1 MIVGIKDVAKLFGI
15 SIVACCAVFV
25 CTLFLNYN
33 VDLPTIEKELTD
45 PRAIAIF
52 NAQVSMGKVTVAVT
66 GGCLVATSVV
76 MLMFYVKNYIDSH
89 SKQLGILKALGYSDF
104 SIAKHFWVFGLS
116 VLVGCILGFG
126 LAFAYLPRF
135 YSLQNAEKLFPEIAV
150 QFHPF
155 LAFCLVVVPTIFF
168 TFVSVLYADL
178 KLKRNVC
185 DLLRDKQNFKV
196 KITKN
201 SATEQPFLKELSK
214 TTLSGKK
221 ILAFFV
227 AFSAF
232 CFSAMVQMSLSMK
245 KLASESFAW
254 MILLIGLIL
263 AFMTLILSLSS
274 VVKGNGKTIAM
285 MKVFGYADNVCS
297 NAILGAYRPMSYIGF
312 VLGTGYQYAL
322 LKLVMT
328 FVFDDVEGTPEY
340 NFDFKAL
347 IITIVAFVI
356 TYELVMYLYSRRL
369 KKMSV
374 KSIMTE

>member
-33 VDLPTIEKELTD
+33 VDLLAIENDITD
-45 PRAIAIF
+45 PRGIAVF
-52 NAQVSMGKVTVAVT
+52 NAQVSMGKVTTAVT

-76 MLMFYVKNYIDSH
+76 MLAFYVKNYIDSH
-89 SKQLGILKALGYSDF
+89 SKELGILKALGYSDF
-104 SIAKHFWVFGLS
+104 SIAKHFWVFGIS
-116 VLVGCILGFG
+116 VLVGCLLGFG

-150 QFHPF
+150 QFHPL
-155 LAFCLVVVPTIFF
+155 LAFCLVIVPTIFF
-168 TFVSVLYADL
+168 TAVSVLYADL
-178 KLKRNVC
+178 KLRKNVC
-185 DLLRDKQNFKV
+185 DLLKEKQHFKV
-196 KITKN
+196 KIAKS
-201 SATEQPFLKELSK
+201 SAKELPFLKELSK

-245 KLASESFAW
+245 QLASESFAW

-263 AFMTLILSLSS
+263 AFITLILSLSS

-285 MKVFGYADNVCS
+285 MKVFGYADSICS
-297 NAILGAYRPMSYIGF
+297 NAILGAYRPVSYVGF
-312 VLGTGYQYAL
+312 AIGTGYQYAL

-328 FVFDDVEGTPEY
+328 FVFDDVEGMPEY

-347 IITIVAFVI
+347 AITLVAFVV
-356 TYELVMYLYSRRL
+356 TYELAMYLYSRRL